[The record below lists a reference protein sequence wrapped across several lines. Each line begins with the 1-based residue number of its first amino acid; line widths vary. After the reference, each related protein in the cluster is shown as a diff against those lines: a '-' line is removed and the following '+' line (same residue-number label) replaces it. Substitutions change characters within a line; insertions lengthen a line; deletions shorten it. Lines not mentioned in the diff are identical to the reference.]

1 MKTMKSDISLDT
13 IKPSSFLE
21 MEKLE
26 MQEKVINLGRE
37 IVSSLKHSDLDHIT
51 VWMINYLSE
60 QIISAENGD
69 EKAKG
74 VCCDTIL
81 KLWSNRR
88 VFPNG
93 ARPFDNFEH
102 IFKAL
107 DSLSPE
113 SIRPRYYMDAE
124 ENGDNKLHDSTH
136 LVKLVKDLD
145 AAARILIIFLLEQA
159 VELENNDAA
168 INWIKSMQGIPS
180 SDEVNFFARFSW
192 ELSSQDKDT
201 RMHNLSSRITQLES
215 FEKTSKL
222 VRKNL
227 EDILKRLD

>member
-1 MKTMKSDISLDT
+1 
-13 IKPSSFLE
+13 
-21 MEKLE
+21 
-26 MQEKVINLGRE
+26 MQEKVINLGRD
-37 IVSSLKHSDLDHIT
+37 IVSSLKNCAPDHIT

-60 QIISAENGD
+60 KMLSAENGD
-69 EKAKG
+69 EKAKE

-93 ARPFDNFEH
+93 ARPFENFEH
-102 IFKAL
+102 IFKVL

-113 SIRPRYYMDAE
+113 SNSPRYYMDAE

-145 AAARILIIFLLEQA
+145 AAARVLIMFLLEQA
-159 VELENNDAA
+159 VELENNDVA
-168 INWIKSMQGIPS
+168 INWIKSMQGISS
-180 SDEVNFFARFSW
+180 SDEVDFFVKFSW
-192 ELSSQDKDT
+192 ALSSQDKDT
-201 RMHNLSSRITQLES
+201 RMHNLSSRITQLKS

-222 VRKNL
+222 VRKDLENL
-227 EDILKRLD
+227 LSRLD

>member
-1 MKTMKSDISLDT
+1 
-13 IKPSSFLE
+13 
-21 MEKLE
+21 

-37 IVSSLKHSDLDHIT
+37 IVSSLRHSDLDHIT

-60 QIISAENGD
+60 KILSAENGD
-69 EKAKG
+69 EKAKE

-93 ARPFDNFEH
+93 ARPFENFEH
-102 IFKAL
+102 IFKVL

-113 SIRPRYYMDAE
+113 SNNPRYYMDAE
-124 ENGDNKLHDSTH
+124 EHGDNKLRDSTH

-145 AAARILIIFLLEQA
+145 AAARVLIMFLLEQA
-159 VELENNDAA
+159 VELENNDVA
-168 INWIKSMQGIPS
+168 INLIKSMQGISS
-180 SDEVNFFARFSW
+180 SDEVDFFMKFSW

-201 RMHNLSSRITQLES
+201 RMHNLSSRITQLKS

-222 VRKNL
+222 VRKDLENL
-227 EDILKRLD
+227 LSRLD